1 MPTSVPIIAQPA
13 PSDGPP
19 SSPPAPSKP
28 PVKEGGGG
36 GAESSGGV
44 PASGS
49 GTFAVASGGTNVV
62 GTGAKLVRYRVEVEN
77 GISWGSNPVWTAAKT
92 AAEVDRVIAAPR
104 GWTLSAQHPV
114 TYGPNRISGASW
126 RFQRVSG
133 DAFDVRLR
141 LATPKTVDRLC
152 RAVGIDTEGVYSCR
166 YGDTILLNLRRWLKG
181 IPGQPASTD
190 YHANT
195 VNHEMGHFLGFDHM
209 QCPGSGPAPIMQ
221 TQTIGLNGCT
231 LNNWP
236 FTASGAFVQGPWAS
250 S

>member
-1 MPTSVPIIAQPA
+1 MPIIAQPA
-13 PSDGPP
+13 PGDAPT
-19 SSPPAPSKP
+19 SSPPSPKP
-28 PVKEGGGG
+28 PVKSGGFEGGGKPAAPG
-36 GAESSGGV
+36 SDGV
-44 PASGS
+44 PASGN
-49 GTFAVASGGTNVV
+49 GTFAVASGGTDVV
-62 GTGAKLVRYRVEVEN
+62 GSGSKLIRYRVEVEN
-77 GISWGSNPVWTAAKT
+77 GIPWGTNPVWSASKT

-104 GWTLSAQHPV
+104 GWTFSAQHPV
-114 TYGPNRISGASW
+114 TYGPNKISGASW

-133 DAFDVRLR
+133 DGFDVRLR
-141 LATPKTVDRLC
+141 LATPKTVDKLC

-190 YHANT
+190 FHANT

-209 QCPGSGPAPIMQ
+209 KCPGRGPAPIMQ
-221 TQTIGLNGCT
+221 TQTIELNGCT

-236 FTASGAFVQGPWAS
+236 FTADGTFVQGPFAS